1 MKKDIIS
8 RISILFII
16 VGIILK
22 ISNTVINDYKKVYDE
37 KNARLIIDSMNDNSH
52 ASINHVYK
60 TNIINNYIAVL
71 EIPKIGLRKGL
82 FFPNSKNN
90 NVSKNIAILKP
101 IQMPSEKNSTFI
113 LASHSGTSDVS
124 YFNDL
129 YKLRYK
135 DKVYVYYNNVKYKYM
150 INDYYEEKKTGSI
163 IIKSNSNIKTIVL
176 TTCKPIS
183 FNKQLVY
190 IGYLYDEEYL

>member
-37 KNARLIIDSMNDNSH
+37 KNARLIIKNIQSNDKVSLLDKNKSNS
-52 ASINHVYK
+52 
-60 TNIINNYIAVL
+60 YIAVL

-135 DKVYVYYNNVKYKYM
+135 DKVYVYYSNVKYKYM

>member
-82 FFPNSKNN
+82 FPPDSNN
-90 NVSKNIAILKP
+90 NDVNKNITILSS
-101 IQMPSEKNSTFI
+101 QMPNEEHSTFI

-163 IIKSNSNIKTIVL
+163 IIKNNSNIKTIVL

>member
-1 MKKDIIS
+1 MQ
-8 RISILFII
+8 
-16 VGIILK
+16 
-22 ISNTVINDYKKVYDE
+22 Y
-37 KNARLIIDSMNDNSH
+37 
-52 ASINHVYK
+52 
-60 TNIINNYIAVL
+60 
-71 EIPKIGLRKGL
+71 
-82 FFPNSKNN
+82 
-90 NVSKNIAILKP
+90 
-101 IQMPSEKNSTFI
+101 
-113 LASHSGTSDVS
+113 SGTSDVS

>member
-22 ISNTVINDYKKVYDE
+22 ISNAVINDYKKVYDE
-37 KNARLIIDSMNDNSH
+37 KNARLIIKNIQSNDKVSLLDKNKSNS
-52 ASINHVYK
+52 
-60 TNIINNYIAVL
+60 YIAVL

-82 FFPNSKNN
+82 FPPDSNN
-90 NVSKNIAILKP
+90 NDVNKNITI
-101 IQMPSEKNSTFI
+101 ISSQMPNEEHSTFI
-113 LASHSGTSDVS
+113 LASHSGTSNVS
-124 YFNDL
+124 FFNKL
-129 YKLRYK
+129 NKLRNG
-135 DKVYVYYNNVKYKYM
+135 DKVYVYYKGIKYKYM
-150 INDYYEEKKTGSI
+150 IYDYYEEKKTGSI

>member
-1 MKKDIIS
+1 MVLVTLYMKKDIIS

-37 KNARLIIDSMNDNSH
+37 KNARLIIKNIQSNDKVSLLDKNKSNS
-52 ASINHVYK
+52 
-60 TNIINNYIAVL
+60 YIAVL

-150 INDYYEEKKTGSI
+150 INDYYEEKKTG
-163 IIKSNSNIKTIVL
+163 NH
-176 TTCKPIS
+176 
-183 FNKQLVY
+183 
-190 IGYLYDEEYL
+190 

>member
-37 KNARLIIDSMNDNSH
+37 KNARLIIKNIQSNDKVSLLDKNKSNS
-52 ASINHVYK
+52 
-60 TNIINNYIAVL
+60 YIAVL

-82 FFPNSKNN
+82 FPPDSNN
-90 NVSKNIAILKP
+90 NDVNKNITILSS
-101 IQMPSEKNSTFI
+101 QMPNEEHSTFI
-113 LASHSGTSDVS
+113 LASHSGTSNVS
-124 YFNDL
+124 FFNKL
-129 YKLRYK
+129 NKLRYG
-135 DKVYVYYNNVKYKYM
+135 DKVYVYYKGIKYKYM
-150 INDYYEEKKTGSI
+150 IFDYYEEKKTGSI

>member
-37 KNARLIIDSMNDNSH
+37 KNARLIIKNIQSNDKVSLLDKNKSNS
-52 ASINHVYK
+52 
-60 TNIINNYIAVL
+60 YIAVL

-135 DKVYVYYNNVKYKYM
+135 AKVYVYYNTVKYKYI

>member
-22 ISNTVINDYKKVYDE
+22 ISNAVINDYKKVYDE
-37 KNARLIIDSMNDNSH
+37 KNARLIIKNIQSNDKVSLLDKNKSNS
-52 ASINHVYK
+52 
-60 TNIINNYIAVL
+60 YIAVL

-82 FFPNSKNN
+82 FPPDSNN
-90 NVSKNIAILKP
+90 NDVNKNITI
-101 IQMPSEKNSTFI
+101 ISSQMPNEEHSTFI
-113 LASHSGTSDVS
+113 LASHSGTSNVS
-124 YFNDL
+124 FFNKL
-129 YKLRYK
+129 NKLRYG
-135 DKVYVYYNNVKYKYM
+135 DKVYVYYKGIKYKYM
-150 INDYYEEKKTGSI
+150 IYDYYEEKKTGSI

>member
-16 VGIILK
+16 VGIIHK
-22 ISNTVINDYKKVYDE
+22 ISNAVINDYKKVYDE
-37 KNARLIIDSMNDNSH
+37 KNARLIIKNIQSNDKVSLLDKNKSNS
-52 ASINHVYK
+52 
-60 TNIINNYIAVL
+60 YIAVL

-82 FFPNSKNN
+82 FPPDSNN
-90 NVSKNIAILKP
+90 NDVNKNITILSS
-101 IQMPSEKNSTFI
+101 QMPNEEHSTFI
-113 LASHSGTSDVS
+113 LASHSGTSNVS
-124 YFNDL
+124 FFNKL
-129 YKLRYK
+129 NKLRNG
-135 DKVYVYYNNVKYKYM
+135 DKVYVYYKGINYKYT
-150 INDYYEEKKTGSI
+150 IFDYYEEKKTGSI

>member
-52 ASINHVYK
+52 ASINHVHK

-82 FFPNSKNN
+82 FPPDSNN
-90 NVSKNIAILKP
+90 NDVNKNITILSS
-101 IQMPSEKNSTFI
+101 QMPNEEHSTFI
-113 LASHSGTSDVS
+113 LASHSGTSNVS
-124 YFNDL
+124 FFNKL
-129 YKLRYK
+129 NKLRYG
-135 DKVYVYYNNVKYKYM
+135 DKVYVYYKGIKYKYM
-150 INDYYEEKKTGSI
+150 IFDYYEEKKTGSI
-163 IIKSNSNIKTIVL
+163 FIKGNSDKKAIVL
-176 TTCKPIS
+176 TTCKPFG

-190 IGYLYDEEYL
+190 IGYLYNIETL